1 MTNRYYD
8 GPGLGVSALGQAADS
23 LGQTDAPVSITVR
36 PTGALIGA
44 WWSLSTVSGL
54 LSAYHGYKRNGGNL
68 GWALAW
74 FLAGSAL
81 PVVVP
86 VIAFTQGFA
95 LPPASVSKNR
105 ARGHRLSRRRKRR

>member
-1 MTNRYYD
+1 MANRYYD
-8 GPGLGVSALGQAADS
+8 GPGLGMSALGQAADS
-23 LGQTDAPVSITVR
+23 LSPAPPVTITLR

-54 LSAYHGYKRNGGNL
+54 LSAYHGLKRSGGNL

-86 VIAFTQGFA
+86 LVAFSQGYA
-95 LPPASVSKNR
+95 KPAPGLASN
-105 ARGHRLSRRRKRR
+105 RRRRRRSR

>member
-1 MTNRYYD
+1 MNRYYD
-8 GPGLGVSALGQAADS
+8 GPGLGVGALGQAVDS
-23 LGQTDAPVSITVR
+23 SPLTLSIR

-68 GWALAW
+68 AWTLAW
-74 FLAGSAL
+74 FLAGSAF

-86 VIAFTQGFA
+86 VVAFTQGYA
-95 LPPASVSKNR
+95 KPEIAKNK
-105 ARGHRLSRRRKRR
+105 RRRRSR

>member
-1 MTNRYYD
+1 MQTTTSYYD
-8 GPGLGVSALGQAADS
+8 GPGLGMSALGQAADS
-23 LGQTDAPVSITVR
+23 LSPVTVTVR

-54 LSAYHGYKRNGGNL
+54 LSAYHGFKRNNGNL

-86 VIAFTQGFA
+86 VIAFTQGFGQPEVRKNKRSGYK
-95 LPPASVSKNR
+95 LP
-105 ARGHRLSRRRKRR
+105 RLRRRSR

>member
-1 MTNRYYD
+1 MNRYYD
-8 GPGLGVSALGQAADS
+8 GPGLGISALGQAADS
-23 LGQTDAPVSITVR
+23 MSTSPSPVTITLR

-44 WWSLSTVSGL
+44 WWSLSTVSGI
-54 LSAYHGYKRNGGNL
+54 LSAYHGYKRNNGNL

-86 VIAFTQGFA
+86 AIAFTQGYA
-95 LPPASVSKNR
+95 LPSVSKN
-105 ARGHRLSRRRKRR
+105 GRRRRNRR

>member
-1 MTNRYYD
+1 MANASYYD
-8 GPGLGVSALGQAADS
+8 GPGLGMSALGQAADS
-23 LGQTDAPVSITVR
+23 LSPVSITVR

-54 LSAYHGYKRNGGNL
+54 LSAYHGFKRNNGSL

-74 FLAGSAL
+74 FLMGSAL

-95 LPPASVSKNR
+95 EPSVSKNR
-105 ARGHRLSRRRKRR
+105 GSGYRLPRRRRRSR

>member
-1 MTNRYYD
+1 MNNTYYD
-8 GPGLGVSALGQAADS
+8 GPGLGLSALGQAVDS
-23 LGQTDAPVSITVR
+23 SPLTVSVR
-36 PTGALIGA
+36 PTGVLIGA

-54 LSAYHGYKRNGGNL
+54 LSAYHGYRRNNGNL

-86 VIAFTQGFA
+86 VIAFTQGYA
-95 LPPASVSKNR
+95 KSEIVKNKR
-105 ARGHRLSRRRKRR
+105 NKRRRSGR

>member
-1 MTNRYYD
+1 MPNYYE
-8 GPGLGVSALGQAADS
+8 GPGLGIGALGQAADS
-23 LGQTDAPVSITVR
+23 LSPVSITVR

-54 LSAYHGYKRNGGNL
+54 LSAYHGFKRNNGSL

-95 LPPASVSKNR
+95 QEPMKRNK
-105 ARGHRLSRRRKRR
+105 RRRGGYNLPRRRS

>member
-1 MTNRYYD
+1 MANISYYD
-8 GPGLGVSALGQAADS
+8 GPGLGVAALGQAADS
-23 LGQTDAPVSITVR
+23 LSPVSITVR

-54 LSAYHGYKRNGGNL
+54 LSAYHGYKRNNGNL

-74 FLAGSAL
+74 FLMGSAL

-95 LPPASVSKNR
+95 APAVSKNR
-105 ARGHRLSRRRKRR
+105 GGGYRLPRRRRRAR

>member
-1 MTNRYYD
+1 MANRYYD

-23 LGQTDAPVSITVR
+23 LGQATDSPISVSIR

-74 FLAGSAL
+74 FLMGSAL

-86 VIAFTQGFA
+86 VIAFTQGYA
-95 LPPASVSKNR
+95 KPEVTRN
-105 ARGHRLSRRRKRR
+105 RRRMRRRSGR

>member
-23 LGQTDAPVSITVR
+23 LGQADSPVTLTVR

-54 LSAYHGYKRNGGNL
+54 LSAYHGLKRSGGNL

-81 PVVVP
+81 PVLVP
-86 VIAFTQGFA
+86 IVAFSQGYA
-95 LPPASVSKNR
+95 KPAP
-105 ARGHRLSRRRKRR
+105 RLAPNMRRSGRRRRSR

>member
-1 MTNRYYD
+1 MANRYYD
-8 GPGLGVSALGQAADS
+8 GPGLGMSALGQAADALS
-23 LGQTDAPVSITVR
+23 PAAPLTITVR

-54 LSAYHGYKRNGGNL
+54 LSAYHGYKRNNGNL

-74 FLAGSAL
+74 FIMGSAL

-86 VIAFTQGFA
+86 VIAFTQGYA
-95 LPPASVSKNR
+95 KPEMTRNR
-105 ARGHRLSRRRKRR
+105 RRMRRRSRR

>member
-1 MTNRYYD
+1 MPVNYYQ
-8 GPGLGVSALGQAADS
+8 GPGLGIGALGQAADS
-23 LGQTDAPVSITVR
+23 LSPVTVPLR
-36 PTGALIGA
+36 PSGALLGA

-54 LSAYHGYKRNGGNL
+54 LSAYHGFKRNNGNL

-81 PVVVP
+81 PIVVP

-95 LPPASVSKNR
+95 RPEVSKNR
-105 ARGHRLSRRRKRR
+105 GGGYALPCRRRRR

>member
-1 MTNRYYD
+1 MANRYYD
-8 GPGLGVSALGQAADS
+8 GPGLGMAALGQAADS
-23 LGQTDAPVSITVR
+23 LSPTSPLTITVR

-54 LSAYHGYKRNGGNL
+54 LSAYHGYKRNNGNL

-74 FLAGSAL
+74 FIMGSAL

-86 VIAFTQGFA
+86 VIAFTQGYA
-95 LPPASVSKNR
+95 KPEMTRNR
-105 ARGHRLSRRRKRR
+105 RRMRRRSRR

>member
-8 GPGLGVSALGQAADS
+8 GPGLGVSALGVSALGQAADS
-23 LGQTDAPVSITVR
+23 LSPAPVSITVR
-36 PTGALIGA
+36 PTGAMIGA
-44 WWSLSTVSGL
+44 VWSLSTVSGII
-54 LSAYHGYKRNGGNL
+54 SAYHGYKRNNGNL

-86 VIAFTQGFA
+86 VIAYAQGYA
-95 LPPASVSKNR
+95 KPEVVRNR
-105 ARGHRLSRRRKRR
+105 RHRRQWSRR

>member
-1 MTNRYYD
+1 MNRYYD
-8 GPGLGVSALGQAADS
+8 GPGLGMSALGQAADLLS
-23 LGQTDAPVSITVR
+23 PPPVTITVR

-54 LSAYHGYKRNGGNL
+54 LSAYHGLKRNNGSL

-74 FLAGSAL
+74 FLMGSAF

-86 VIAFTQGFA
+86 GYAFYQGYA
-95 LPPASVSKNR
+95 KPGVSKNR
-105 ARGHRLSRRRKRR
+105 RRTRRRSAR

>member
-8 GPGLGVSALGQAADS
+8 GPGLGISALGQAADS
-23 LGQTDAPVSITVR
+23 MSPSPVTITVR

-44 WWSLSTVSGL
+44 WWSLSTVSGI
-54 LSAYHGYKRNGGNL
+54 LSAYHGYKRNNGNL

-86 VIAFTQGFA
+86 VIAFTQGYA
-95 LPPASVSKNR
+95 LPSVSKNR
-105 ARGHRLSRRRKRR
+105 RRRRSRR

>member
-1 MTNRYYD
+1 MANRYYD
-8 GPGLGVSALGQAADS
+8 GPGLGVASLGQAADS
-23 LGQTDAPVSITVR
+23 LGQATDSPISVSIR

-54 LSAYHGYKRNGGNL
+54 LSAYHGYKRNSGNL

-86 VIAFTQGFA
+86 AIAFTQGYA
-95 LPPASVSKNR
+95 KPEVARNR
-105 ARGHRLSRRRKRR
+105 RMRRRSDR

>member
-1 MTNRYYD
+1 MNRYYD
-8 GPGLGVSALGQAADS
+8 GPGLGMSALGQAVDS
-23 LGQTDAPVSITVR
+23 SPLTISVR

-54 LSAYHGYKRNGGNL
+54 LSAYHGFKRNNGNV

-74 FLAGSAL
+74 FLMGSAF

-86 VIAFTQGFA
+86 GYAFYQGYA
-95 LPPASVSKNR
+95 KPETTRNGR
-105 ARGHRLSRRRKRR
+105 RRRNGHR